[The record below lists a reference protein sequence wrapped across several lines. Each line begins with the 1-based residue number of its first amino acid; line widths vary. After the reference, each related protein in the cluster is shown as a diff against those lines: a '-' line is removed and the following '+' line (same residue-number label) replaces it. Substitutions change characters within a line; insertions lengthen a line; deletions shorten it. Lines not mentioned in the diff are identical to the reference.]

1 MKKFRMKSL
10 KNKNTAIKIFSI
22 VFALLLWSY
31 VRSEVDP
38 EKTITFKSIP
48 VRYENLAELKSNN
61 LSIIS
66 PEDAK
71 VDVVL
76 KGKQSNISKVK
87 RENVVASVD
96 FSGYYSGE
104 FNIPTK
110 VQVDANN
117 IIVDSKLP
125 ETITFKIDENISK
138 KMKVDL
144 KTIGKLAENFVLGN
158 IKKEEIVKVSGP
170 KTYVDSI
177 DRLVAIVDVFNK
189 DESTVM
195 SAPIIA
201 YNKEGEI
208 IKEVEITPSNIDLEV
223 PILKT
228 ETIPV
233 KLDITG
239 DIPEDIDVKNLSIEP
254 NSVSIKGNSAVI
266 NKISEIK
273 TVPVTIEELRD
284 KQKQIDIVLPDGVSL
299 IDKDVKFVAST
310 SPIKYNEQTI
320 KIPVSQISVK
330 NLNKKLESQFVE
342 KEGFIE
348 LVYSHKNPLEEATL
362 REEDIYASVDLKDLT
377 EGENEVALDISI
389 PEDYKVLEVRPKSVK
404 VNLTKKKIF

>member
-1 MKKFRMKSL
+1 MKKFKMKSL
-10 KNKNTAIKIFSI
+10 RNRNTALKIFSI
-22 VFALLLWSY
+22 IFAILLWSY

-38 EKTITFKSIP
+38 EKTITFKSVP
-48 VRYENLAELKSNN
+48 VRYENLAEIKSNN
-61 LSIIS
+61 LTIIS
-66 PEDAK
+66 PEEAK
-71 VDVVL
+71 VDIVL

-96 FSGYYSGE
+96 FAGYYSGE
-104 FNIPTK
+104 FNIPIK
-110 VQVDANN
+110 IQVDANN

-125 ETITFKIDENISK
+125 ETITFKIDENVSK

-144 KTIGKLAENFVLGN
+144 KTIGNLAENFVLGN
-158 IKKEEIVKVSGP
+158 VKQEEFVKVSGP

-177 DRLVAIVDVFNK
+177 DKLVALIDVSNK
-189 DESTVM
+189 SESTVM

-208 IKEVEITPSNIDLEV
+208 IEEVETTPANIDIEV

-233 KLDITG
+233 KLDIVG
-239 DIPEDIDVKNLSIEP
+239 DIPEDIDIKDLSIEP

-266 NKISEIK
+266 NKITEIK

-299 IDKDVKFVAST
+299 IDKDIKFVAST
-310 SPIKYNEQTI
+310 APIKLNEQTI
-320 KIPVSQISVK
+320 KIPINEIKEK
-330 NLNKKLESQFVE
+330 NLNEKYESEFLEEES
-342 KEGFIE
+342 FIE
-348 LVYSHKNPLEEATL
+348 ISFLPKDPLTDVSL
-362 REEDIYASVDLKDLT
+362 SREDVYASIDLT
-377 EGENEVALDISI
+377 NLAEGEHEVVLDISI
-389 PEDYKVLEVRPKSVK
+389 PEKFKILEIKPEFIKVIL
-404 VNLTKKKIF
+404 NKKKMF